1 MATKREK
8 KKPLQSVDQVAKALE
23 LLETT
28 PEGRE
33 ALRELVE
40 SNGDSLQVMQADGL
54 QLQDTQFVRRFAAFA
69 ANQANS
75 SVFKT
80 TVANAAYRLSD
91 LTSHLIPAGGDSCVC
106 RGSYSDIILSAYSRT
121 NFLSVGDEENPTEG
135 ANAIRDVAASYQA
148 EVMLNKR
155 NEYELTRQRYAG
167 GVQEPIVSEE
177 EARKASAGSGV
188 GTIGTGLGR
197 VPTPNAVQTTDEIA
211 QQENAELAELDALF
225 LQKDIEFREQEEE
238 RRRRDEEI
246 AQQGNAER
254 TELDAL
260 FLQKDIEAG
269 DAFAIDPVTGDL
281 DFSVAVDENGLPV
294 ETLPEGETS
303 GDGEE

>member
-40 SNGDSLQVMQADGL
+40 SNGDSLQVMQEDGL

-211 QQENAELAELDALF
+211 RQGEAERAELGEFLFSPPKEEEETFSSELEELDAILGGEPLDF
-225 LQKDIEFREQEEE
+225 SNEPEFP
-238 RRRRDEEI
+238 
-246 AQQGNAER
+246 
-254 TELDAL
+254 
-260 FLQKDIEAG
+260 
-269 DAFAIDPVTGDL
+269 IDPVTGSL
-281 DFSVAVDENGLPV
+281 DFSVAVDENGMPV

>member
-1 MATKREK
+1 MASK
-8 KKPLQSVDQVAKALE
+8 KERARSTQSADQVAAALE
-23 LLETT
+23 VLQRT

-40 SNGDSLQVMQADGL
+40 SNGDNLQVMQSDGL

-75 SVFKT
+75 AVFKT

-106 RGSYSDIILSAYSRT
+106 RGSYSDIVLGAFSRT
-121 NFLSVGDEENPTEG
+121 NFLSVGDEENPVEG
-135 ANAIRDVAASYQA
+135 ANAIRDVAANYQE

-155 NEYELTRQRYAG
+155 NEYVLTRQRYAG
-167 GVQEPIVSEE
+167 EVEQPIISEE
-177 EARKASAGSGV
+177 EARKGSAGGGV

-197 VPTPNAVQTTDEIA
+197 VPTPSAVQTTDEIA
-211 QQENAELAELDALF
+211 QQGEAERAELDDFLF
-225 LQKDIEFREQEEE
+225 KPPTTPSSDTTADATSDDVFSEE
-238 RRRRDEEI
+238 
-246 AQQGNAER
+246 G
-254 TELDAL
+254 
-260 FLQKDIEAG
+260 FP
-269 DAFAIDPVTGDL
+269 IDPLTGDL

-294 ETLPEGETS
+294 ETLIDETIS
-303 GDGEE
+303 QEEPSNEE